1 MLSAWPGMAHL
12 SDVLTA
18 GVERGRG
25 GGPGHRHRDRHRGA
39 RGHGRAGAAA
49 ESQEGARKGK
59 PERNKMLE
67 LLKGITKQLCGAV
80 RHNAGQHNC
89 YTELCHTGFGELFV
103 ATWLT
108 DLALKDSL

>member
-25 GGPGHRHRDRHRGA
+25 GGPGHRHGDRHRGA

-67 LLKGITKQLCGAV
+67 LLRDYKTVVWCSEAQCWSA
-80 RHNAGQHNC
+80 
-89 YTELCHTGFGELFV
+89 
-103 ATWLT
+103 
-108 DLALKDSL
+108 